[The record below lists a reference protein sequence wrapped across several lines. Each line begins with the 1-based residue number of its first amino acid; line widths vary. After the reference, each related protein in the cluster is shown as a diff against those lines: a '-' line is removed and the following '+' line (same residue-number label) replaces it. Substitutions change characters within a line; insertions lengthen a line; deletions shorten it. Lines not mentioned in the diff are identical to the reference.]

1 MADAQIQNKENIVPQ
16 TSSDPLQ
23 GKSPATKGRKGRSKS
38 IGPGDFSS
46 DGPKQDAKQDAKNR
60 RKSTYVPA
68 TKSIIGATDEEKA
81 KRQAE
86 RRKTL
91 ANRRVSFAPEATLH
105 TWDVIEFMRDQT
117 TSTDSD
123 QTRRSSLRSSASP
136 KRPGGDAGEP
146 PSTPPDQEDEP
157 DVLPHEP
164 EHQRDVHKK
173 QRRRS
178 SGIPPMNFNNPE
190 DFGSSSGMSGSSDGE
205 DSAEEAEEDD
215 DATGTAM
222 SLDMG
227 EETAQSLE
235 SASSTSSSGR
245 LDAALRQAAIAAGT
259 RGIHYDEH
267 GDGDI
272 DESETMEI
280 AGDEI
285 TNAFK
290 PWAQQR
296 GTIEPLGSASLDQE
310 NVNPFSPAFKAQ
322 MASGTVHRPSTVQ
335 EEDTG
340 DMSMDVTKA
349 VGGIMRAQQEAQA
362 TQDRED
368 ESLLSTGDGT
378 MELTQAV
385 GRIHAQRQGSPLRS
399 GQKRRR
405 QSTTEAGSPGAT
417 AATTQPKRRC
427 SSIGRSSMGDD
438 TMDMDLTMVV
448 GGGLRKSISPAKSAR
463 PERRRVSRRRSSGI
477 MSEQSDAT
485 ATMDFTQ
492 AVGGIRTAAA
502 PSEDTATSFDEN
514 EELTMEL
521 TTVLGG
527 IKAGKQPDAEQ
538 PEQPAEQRPVTP
550 QNPSSPA
557 KANTTPKDQERFLD
571 VADEGPTKLLTPIFQ
586 KTVNRSAE
594 KAGSSERSVSA
605 SKRRKTLS
613 SAVVSWTG
621 AVFDETRSPEAQA
634 QAHAE
639 AQKLH
644 EQQEHEQSAAPVA
657 VSETGSPR
665 RSPLKEVVSYPE
677 LPSVQKSP
685 VLGSFSPSH
694 ITLARTPPSKLTNG
708 SPRSALQH
716 PLDIQPGPS
725 QPSPL
730 AQKVMRSSPLKQVST
745 PPAAS
750 PERPSSSQ
758 DVRKLTES
766 IKLMNTPRKE
776 TLKNVTPKKVSTP
789 TFSPVRLMTPRGR
802 PAPRARVNPASSPVR
817 QLSDDVLRM
826 QDSGQPAERIHLQ
839 TFLEQANI
847 RFMDITATKRRMTA
861 MPTPSKARKDDGI
874 DETAE
879 IDLGSVVVAAAC
891 AQPEHDM
898 FQHACH
904 ELKHYISEGKKVIK
918 QLEAATYQET
928 PPLIAAYTRVP
939 ALRKAE
945 LDTQMRDMKTH
956 ARFRSKEM
964 WYAWR
969 SQLLED
975 LMKALSGIG
984 EGMIK
989 DDDLLSHAEGVL
1001 KQKFEPLQQ
1010 RFEELH
1016 SKAERLQAAAVET
1029 NDDEKEELEQARER
1043 LVEVDAEIEEK
1054 RRVLAELQAQSR
1066 EQASAIDDLQENKA
1080 EFTAAI
1086 QEAESVREACRGVSV
1101 KEITELNASIK
1112 HLEQTHGWSLTSL
1125 STSSGT
1131 PTLTMTYKS
1140 QLQLFFHPSAFL
1152 EQQSPTQ
1159 SRPNSPISLTY
1170 IARDTRTQDLKEPTT
1185 TLRFF
1190 LQLLRA
1196 SLHALPQCSTTAHD
1210 LLRLVSRGWDTAL
1223 QVAETERRL
1232 NLECMTESRIVS
1244 DERLAMECHV
1254 LLRKVRT
1261 KVRVAFELEAKVGGD
1276 GALELQTQS
1285 QVDVKVV
1292 YGRQYDEAKMKESL
1306 GKLGAGS
1313 GWAEGVREMRVGL
1326 VAQRTNG
1333 LRR

>member
-1 MADAQIQNKENIVPQ
+1 MADAQSHNKENVAPQ

-23 GKSPATKGRKGRSKS
+23 GKSLATKGRTGRSKS
-38 IGPGDFSS
+38 IGPGDLSS
-46 DGPKQDAKQDAKNR
+46 GGPKQDAKQDAKNR
-60 RKSTYVPA
+60 RKSTHVPV

-105 TWDVIEFMRDQT
+105 TWDVIEFMRDHT

-123 QTRRSSLRSSASP
+123 QTRRSSLRSSGSP
-136 KRPGGDAGEP
+136 AKRSGVDDGDP

-157 DVLPHEP
+157 DALPHEP

-205 DSAEEAEEDD
+205 DSEEESEEDD

-245 LDAALRQAAIAAGT
+245 LDAALKQAAIAAGT

-272 DESETMEI
+272 DESETMDI
-280 AGDEI
+280 AGEEI

-322 MASGTVHRPSTVQ
+322 MASGTVHRPSTVH

-362 TQDRED
+362 VQDRED

-385 GRIHAQRQGSPLRS
+385 GKIHGQRRGSPLKA

-417 AATTQPKRRC
+417 APVTQPKRRR
-427 SSIGRSSMGDD
+427 SSMGRTSMGDD

-448 GGGLRKSISPAKSAR
+448 GGGIQKSASPAKSTR
-463 PERRRVSRRRSSGI
+463 PERRRGSRRRSSSI
-477 MSEQSDAT
+477 MSEQSDVT

-492 AVGGIRTAAA
+492 AVGDIKKAATS
-502 PSEDTATSFDEN
+502 SEDTATSFDDEN

-527 IKAGKQPDAEQ
+527 IRAGEQPPAQQ

-571 VADEGPTKLLTPIFQ
+571 VADEGPKKLLTPIFQ
-586 KTVNRSAE
+586 KTINRSAE
-594 KAGSSERSVSA
+594 KAGSGQKSVSA

-613 SAVVSWTG
+613 PAAVSWTG
-621 AVFDETRSPEAQA
+621 AVFDETRSPDAQA

-644 EQQEHEQSAAPVA
+644 EQQEYEQSAAPVA
-657 VSETGSPR
+657 VSEAGSPR

-677 LPSVQKSP
+677 LPSAQKSP
-685 VLGSFSPSH
+685 VLRPFSPSH
-694 ITLARTPPSKLTNG
+694 NNLARTPPSKLTNG
-708 SPRSALQH
+708 SPRSALQQQ
-716 PLDIQPGPS
+716 LEIQLEP
-725 QPSPL
+725 
-730 AQKVMRSSPLKQVST
+730 QKVMRSSPLKQVST

-758 DVRKLTES
+758 DVRKLTDS

-776 TLKNVTPKKVSTP
+776 TLKNVTPKKNPAPAS
-789 TFSPVRLMTPRGR
+789 SPVKSMTSRGRR
-802 PAPRARVNPASSPVR
+802 PAPKARVNPASSPAR
-817 QLSDDVLRM
+817 QLSDDLLQVQASGKPVERM
-826 QDSGQPAERIHLQ
+826 QLQ
-839 TFLEQANI
+839 AFLEQANI

-861 MPTPSKARKDDGI
+861 MPTPSKARKDNGI

-879 IDLGSVVVAAAC
+879 VDLGSAVVAAAC

-918 QLEAATYQET
+918 QLEAETYQET
-928 PPLIAAYTRVP
+928 PPLIAAYTNAP
-939 ALRKAE
+939 TLRKAE

-956 ARFRSKEM
+956 TRFRSKEM

-989 DDDLLSHAEGVL
+989 DDDLLSHAESVL
-1001 KQKFEPLQQ
+1001 EQTLSPLQE
-1010 RFEELH
+1010 RFEEAQ
-1016 SKAERLQAAAVET
+1016 SEAQRLQAAAAET
-1029 NDDEKEELEQARER
+1029 DDDEKEELEQARER

-1066 EQASAIDDLQENKA
+1066 EQEAVIDDLQENKA

-1086 QEAESVREACRGVSV
+1086 QEAERVREACRGVSV
-1101 KEITELNASIK
+1101 KEITELKESIRN
-1112 HLEQTHGWSLTSL
+1112 LEQTHNWSLTSL
-1125 STSSGT
+1125 SNSSGT
-1131 PTLTMTYKS
+1131 PTITMTYKC
-1140 QLQLFFHPSAFL
+1140 QLQLFFHPSAFFQ
-1152 EQQSPTQ
+1152 QQSPTQ
-1159 SRPNSPISLTY
+1159 PRPNSPISLTY
-1170 IARDTRTQDLKEPTT
+1170 IARDPRTQQLKEPTT
-1185 TLRFF
+1185 ALRFF

-1196 SLHALPQCSTTAHD
+1196 SLHALPQCTTTAHD
-1210 LLRLVSRGWDTAL
+1210 LLRLVSGGWETAL
-1223 QVAETERRL
+1223 QVAESERRL
-1232 NLECMTESRIVS
+1232 NLECMAESRIVS
-1244 DERLAMECHV
+1244 DERLTIECHV

-1261 KVRVAFELEAKVGGD
+1261 KVRVAFELEAKVGGE

-1292 YGRQYDEAKMKESL
+1292 YGERYDEAKMKTNL
-1306 GKLGAGS
+1306 GRLVAGGGLE
-1313 GWAEGVREMRVGL
+1313 GWAEGVRELRPGL
-1326 VAQRTNG
+1326 AAQRVKG
-1333 LRR
+1333 VRR